1 MIPDLILELVPYTH
15 KGIAWILLAL
25 EATKEFFQIFRNN
38 NALPK
43 RTIIMRGIDIYSGEK
58 ESNTSES
65 ESKHEEES
73 NGEDVYPCDEKLLMV
88 IRLLN
93 NQPSV
98 QQIS

>member
-1 MIPDLILELVPYTH
+1 
-15 KGIAWILLAL
+15 
-25 EATKEFFQIFRNN
+25 
-38 NALPK
+38 
-43 RTIIMRGIDIYSGEK
+43 MRGIDIYSGEK